1 MVWQLDI
8 RLYRNWNLHANTHY
22 TQSRNADV
30 VNINNLRIK
39 YNNKNSSHGL
49 MWYALTDRYT

>member
-1 MVWQLDI
+1 MAWWLDCTEI
-8 RLYRNWNLHANTHY
+8 EIYANTHY

-39 YNNKNSSHGL
+39 YNNNNTLHSL
-49 MWYALTDRYT
+49 MWYELTDR